1 MSSLLIRP
9 SPGFVI
15 FLWVSIS
22 RRNLS
27 HPDGNRFIGK
37 TLQRFQRSGSKSNA
51 SIILKVSFQC
61 RRVSSHLWSSIKSV
75 GHSHCQP
82 TTVTEHSTLFAS
94 RIESAPVLSVKPSI
108 PTVHFVLRIPTRLTG
123 RCPDQKP
130 NFTTGDGF
138 SHVIFFNP
146 KSRTETTSYNKC
158 LDIGR
163 EELLS
168 EHGGQKANT

>member
-1 MSSLLIRP
+1 M
-9 SPGFVI
+9 
-15 FLWVSIS
+15 SIS

-27 HPDGNRFIGK
+27 HPDGNRFMGK

-51 SIILKVSFQC
+51 SIILKVSFQRRESFLTFVILYQKC
-61 RRVSSHLWSSIKSV
+61 RALA
-75 GHSHCQP
+75 CQP

-108 PTVHFVLRIPTRLTG
+108 PAVHFVLRIPTRLTG

-138 SHVIFFNP
+138 SHVIFFP

-168 EHGGQKANT
+168 GHGGQKANT

>member
-1 MSSLLIRP
+1 M
-9 SPGFVI
+9 
-15 FLWVSIS
+15 
-22 RRNLS
+22 
-27 HPDGNRFIGK
+27 GK

-51 SIILKVSFQC
+51 SIILKVSFQRRESFLTFVILYQKC
-61 RRVSSHLWSSIKSV
+61 RALA
-75 GHSHCQP
+75 CQP

-138 SHVIFFNP
+138 SHVIFFLILSQEQKP
-146 KSRTETTSYNKC
+146 HPTTNV
-158 LDIGR
+158 L
-163 EELLS
+163 
-168 EHGGQKANT
+168 T

>member
-1 MSSLLIRP
+1 
-9 SPGFVI
+9 VI
-15 FLWVSIS
+15 LYQ
-22 RRNLS
+22 
-27 HPDGNRFIGK
+27 K
-37 TLQRFQRSGSKSNA
+37 
-51 SIILKVSFQC
+51 C
-61 RRVSSHLWSSIKSV
+61 RALA
-75 GHSHCQP
+75 CQP

-94 RIESAPVLSVKPSI
+94 RIESAPVLSAKPSI

-138 SHVIFFNP
+138 SHVILNP

-158 LDIGR
+158 LDLGR

-168 EHGGQKANT
+168 GHGGQKANTQSFHRSVLRLPEPLLPNLGYLLFNHAAHS

>member
-1 MSSLLIRP
+1 
-9 SPGFVI
+9 
-15 FLWVSIS
+15 VSIS

-61 RRVSSHLWSSIKSV
+61 RESFLTFVILYQKCRALA
-75 GHSHCQP
+75 CQP

-168 EHGGQKANT
+168 GHGGQKANT

>member
-1 MSSLLIRP
+1 MQSKGELPSSNLEIADIKETHVFSSYQP

-27 HPDGNRFIGK
+27 HPDGNRFMGK

-51 SIILKVSFQC
+51 SIILKVSFQRRESFLTFVILYQKC
-61 RRVSSHLWSSIKSV
+61 RALA
-75 GHSHCQP
+75 CQP
-82 TTVTEHSTLFAS
+82 TTVIEHSTLFAS

-123 RCPDQKP
+123 RCPDQKL

-138 SHVIFFNP
+138 SHVIFF
-146 KSRTETTSYNKC
+146 S
-158 LDIGR
+158 
-163 EELLS
+163 
-168 EHGGQKANT
+168 